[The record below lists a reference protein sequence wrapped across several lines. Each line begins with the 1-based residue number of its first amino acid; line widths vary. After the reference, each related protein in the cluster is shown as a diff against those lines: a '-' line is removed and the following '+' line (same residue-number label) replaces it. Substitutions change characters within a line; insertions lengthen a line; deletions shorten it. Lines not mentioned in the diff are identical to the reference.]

1 MDLKALQREAHAIA
15 KGKGMNIAE
24 AAYACKVRDCSEEQT
39 WPADEMFWWPGDAR
53 HERGWYCWDCTKAVV
68 LDMIEQ
74 VRLDKHL
81 EGRAKLWP
89 GVPIVQLWKAE
100 QVAGPRGDG
109 HPCRRVF
116 HRRRELGHGAAS
128 AHGQP
133 RVQHQGDAAIHRVG
147 YEGPRIWRSG

>member
-1 MDLKALQREAHAIA
+1 MDLSELQREAHAIA

-68 LDMIEQ
+68 LDMLDL

-89 GVPIVQLWKAE
+89 GVPIVSEPSEVPAPLYPCGGYCERVYRLEALQWNDQAE
-100 QVAGPRGDG
+100 AYHCEYCLDN
-109 HPCRRVF
+109 
-116 HRRRELGHGAAS
+116 
-128 AHGQP
+128 
-133 RVQHQGDAAIHRVG
+133 
-147 YEGPRIWRSG
+147 WRANDEPS